1 MGKTNAKFHIVD
13 LKNSHNLEMESYV
26 YLVGIF
32 RTSSLGESLE
42 RRWRAGG
49 GVGRGEERTE
59 TVEKF
64 AARGR

>member
-1 MGKTNAKFHIVD
+1 MFIWWEFFELQAW
-13 LKNSHNLEMESYV
+13 E
-26 YLVGIF
+26 
-32 RTSSLGESLE
+32 RESLE
-42 RRWRAGG
+42 RRWGAGG